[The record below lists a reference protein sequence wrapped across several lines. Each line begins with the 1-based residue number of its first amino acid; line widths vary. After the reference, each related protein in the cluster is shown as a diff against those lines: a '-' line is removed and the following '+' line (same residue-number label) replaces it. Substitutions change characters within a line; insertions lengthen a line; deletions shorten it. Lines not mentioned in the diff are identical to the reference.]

1 MATSKPIMETTTSNS
16 MIVKPLR
23 MKVLLLI
30 SVRMGSV
37 ISFGQQ
43 WVR

>member
-1 MATSKPIMETTTSNS
+1 

-37 ISFGQQ
+37 ISVGQQ
-43 WVR
+43 LVR

>member
-1 MATSKPIMETTTSNS
+1 

-37 ISFGQQ
+37 ISVGQQ
-43 WVR
+43 CVR